1 MWDVGVH
8 YIGDVQ
14 DESSPVRVAFDHL
27 TDGALRWSPMP
38 DVYDR
43 FDIGGRMYE
52 FPTGVERLQEQLIGY
67 FPAEG
72 AAIRGYVAAVNAT
85 RKASGLYFAEKA
97 MPRPV
102 ARIAGGLMRA
112 PFLRW
117 AGRTTLEVLRTLTSN
132 DDLIALLTGQ
142 WGNYGLP
149 PAQSSFGIHA
159 VVAGHYFNGGS
170 YPVGGASRILDAIR
184 PLIER
189 SGGQVVVGAE
199 VAEALMDGQR
209 AMGVRMADGRQFR
222 SRAVISDAGARN
234 TFERLVPGPN
244 IVTDA
249 LVRLPQS
256 MAHLRLY
263 VGLKHSRGA
272 RPLGD
277 NLLVH
282 PTPDHDANVERFAS
296 DPTAPFPLLFVSFPS
311 AKDPEF
317 TARHPGHATIE
328 VVTLV
333 PYEPF
338 ERWEESRCRH
348 REPDYDA
355 FEASLAVRLQ
365 AELERHVPA
374 VAGRID
380 RAELSTPLST
390 RHFIEPRSRGGV
402 WRGRDARTVSLA
414 SARAADTHRQPLS
427 RQPGCVDAGR
437 DGRDVRWRARRVRR
451 ARKEPDLPDDE
462 AATVSIVQ
470 APPVTRLGLRVCR
483 QRQNV
488 PVRWVKT
495 TS

>member
-1 MWDVGVH
+1 M
-8 YIGDVQ
+8 
-14 DESSPVRVAFDHL
+14 
-27 TDGALRWSPMP
+27 
-38 DVYDR
+38 
-43 FDIGGRMYE
+43 
-52 FPTGVERLQEQLIGY
+52 
-67 FPAEG
+67 
-72 AAIRGYVAAVNAT
+72 
-85 RKASGLYFAEKA
+85 
-97 MPRPV
+97 
-102 ARIAGGLMRA
+102 
-112 PFLRW
+112 
-117 AGRTTLEVLRTLTSN
+117 
-132 DDLIALLTGQ
+132 
-142 WGNYGLP
+142 
-149 PAQSSFGIHA
+149 
-159 VVAGHYFNGGS
+159 AGHYFNGGS

-338 ERWEESRCRH
+338 ERWEESRWRH

-390 RHFIEPRSRGGV
+390 RHFMNHARGEVYGVAATPERFRSR
-402 WRGRDARTVSLA
+402 
-414 SARAADTHRQPLS
+414 ADLQER
-427 RQPGCVDAGR
+427 
-437 DGRDVRWRARRVRR
+437 
-451 ARKEPDLPDDE
+451 
-462 AATVSIVQ
+462 
-470 APPVTRLGLRVCR
+470 
-483 QRQNV
+483 
-488 PVRWVKT
+488 
-495 TS
+495 